1 MFTVVRAAAGE
12 AEALLA
18 LQAARRR
25 DSGAAVRAAV
35 SALIDEVRA
44 GGWDAV
50 CRYARTL
57 DGSAPREVPRA
68 EWETAAARCPA
79 DVTRALLRA
88 AECIRAYQERL
99 LVRSDEWDAPG
110 GGRVGVRV
118 RGLTRVGLYVP
129 GGKAAY
135 PSSVLMNAIPAKVAG
150 VEEII
155 MVTPPTEH
163 LSAAVL
169 AAAALAGVDRVF
181 AVGGA
186 QAVAALAFGAGPI
199 PPVDKIVGPG
209 NVYVSEAKRQL
220 YGVIDIDMVAGPSE
234 VLVMADE
241 STDPALAAADMISQ
255 AEHDEMASAVL
266 VTTDETVAE
275 AVRAACAAQ
284 LAGLPR
290 RAVAEASLRD
300 FGAGVVCGD
309 WDEACRLA
317 DRIAPEHLEIL
328 TRRPRA
334 LLPKIRNAGAVFLGP
349 YSPEALGDYMAGP
362 CHVLPTSGTARFFSP
377 LSVDAFLKKTSVIEF
392 DRTAFAPLWRDV
404 EVLARA
410 EGLHGHA
417 ASARMRFADEGAARE
432 EDCVKT

>member
-1 MFTVVRAAAGE
+1 MFAIVHAASGE
-12 AEALLA
+12 AGALLA
-18 LQAARRR
+18 AQAARRR
-25 DSGAAVRAAV
+25 DSDAVVRAAV

-44 GGWDAV
+44 RGWDAV
-50 CRYARTL
+50 CRYAQVL
-57 DGSAPREVPRA
+57 DGRAPREIPRA
-68 EWETAAARCPA
+68 EWEAEAARCPA
-79 DVTRALLRA
+79 DVTGALLRA
-88 AECIRAYQERL
+88 TENIQAYQERL
-99 LVRSDEWDAPG
+99 LVYSDEWDAPG
-110 GGRVGVRV
+110 GGRVGVQV

-150 VEEII
+150 VEELI

-163 LSAAVL
+163 LSPAVL

-186 QAVAALAFGAGPI
+186 QAVAALALGAGPI

-209 NVYVSEAKRQL
+209 NAYVAEATRQL

-234 VLVMADE
+234 VLVLADD
-241 STDPALAAADMISQ
+241 SADPAFVAADMLSQ
-255 AEHDEMASAVL
+255 AEHDEMASSVL
-266 VTTDETVAE
+266 VTTDGAVAE

-284 LAGLPR
+284 LAALPR
-290 RAVAEASLRD
+290 RAVAEAALRD
-300 FGAGVVCGD
+300 FGAGIICED

-317 DRIAPEHLEIL
+317 NRIAPEHLEIL
-328 TRRPRA
+328 TRYPRA
-334 LLPKIRNAGAVFLGP
+334 LLPRLRNAGAVFLGP
-349 YSPEALGDYMAGP
+349 YSPEALGDYLAGP

-392 DRTAFAPLWRDV
+392 DRNALAPLWQDV
-404 EVLARA
+404 EVLALA

-417 ASARMRFADEGAARE
+417 ASARMRFAAGCAGCEGAGI
-432 EDCVKT
+432 